1 MTTNT
6 EETRDRAAVK
16 AGVQAMLRLA
26 GEDPVRPGLLR
37 TPDRFVDAWLEL
49 VAAPGDPGDLLAVT
63 FDDAG
68 PVDEMVAVGPIEFAS
83 VCEHHLMP
91 FTGRAWIAYIPSD
104 GIVGLSK
111 LPRLLEHFARRPQ
124 VQERLTGQIT
134 EALDKHVTS
143 LGSACLIRANH
154 TCASHRGI
162 RKAAPMV
169 TSSLTGAFRTD
180 PAAREEFMA
189 LARS

>member
-1 MTTNT
+1 MTI
-6 EETRDRAAVK
+6 TREDEQLVMQ
-16 AGVQAMLRLA
+16 GVRAMLRLA
-26 GEDPVRPGLLR
+26 GEDPVRPGLAR
-37 TPDRFVDAWLEL
+37 TPERFLDAWCEL
-49 VAAPGDPGDLLAVT
+49 VAAPGDPDELLAVT

-68 PVDEMVAVGPIEFAS
+68 PVDEMVAVGPVEFAS

-91 FTGRAWIAYIPSD
+91 FTGFAWIAYIPSD

-111 LPRLLEHFARRPQ
+111 LPRLLEHYARRPQ
-124 VQERLTGQIT
+124 VQERLTTQIT
-134 EALDKHVTS
+134 GALDKYVTS

-162 RKAAPMV
+162 RKIAPMV

-180 PAAREEFMA
+180 ASAREEFLA
-189 LARS
+189 LART

>member
-1 MTTNT
+1 MTTT
-6 EETRDRAAVK
+6 DEAAVIH
-16 AGVQAMLRLA
+16 GVQAMLRMA
-26 GEDPVRPGLLR
+26 GEDPVRPGLLK
-37 TPDRFVDAWLEL
+37 TPQRFLDAWREL
-49 VAAPGDPGDLLAVT
+49 VAAPGDPGELLAVT

-91 FTGRAWIAYIPSD
+91 FTGLAWIAYLPAD
-104 GIVGLSK
+104 GIIGLSK
-111 LPRLLEHFARRPQ
+111 IPRLLEHYARRPQ

-134 EALDKHVTS
+134 GALDKHVTS

-154 TCASHRGI
+154 SCASHRGI

-180 PAAREEFMA
+180 ASAREEFLA
-189 LARS
+189 LARTT